1 MGKLEPIETGRGP
14 AKVVPLTAGSSISP
28 RETQFQPTSRI
39 ESLEDQLS
47 RAVAHAMRSLRPKLD
62 QARVV
67 TSEACIYAINES
79 RSVAKLVRKRAAE
92 IKKEHP
98 LEGSLISMPS
108 LWKLGGLTPL
118 RLTQFA
124 IKKMGQDE
132 LSTRSASLS
141 YYFLLALFPMIL
153 FLLSLVGVFAGPGSQ
168 LRDSIVLGLG
178 RLAPGSASDLIRTVV
193 SQTFKS
199 SSGVKLA
206 AGILGALWAASG
218 GMGAVVVSL
227 NVIYGLTET
236 RPWWKQ
242 KLTVVGLTL
251 SLAGLIII
259 ALILVLYGGK
269 IGQAIA
275 THVGLGHAFGIAW
288 RILQWPVTFAA
299 MFLSFSV
306 VYYFAPNL
314 EERKWFWVTPGA
326 VVGVTLWLVSSLG
339 FLYLHFFNR
348 YSATYGSLGAVIIL
362 MLWLYMTGLAILI
375 GGELNWVIESEDK
388 KTTEFKHKKRQI
400 QYQMKAA

>member
-1 MGKLEPIETGRGP
+1 
-14 AKVVPLTAGSSISP
+14 
-28 RETQFQPTSRI
+28 
-39 ESLEDQLS
+39 
-47 RAVAHAMRSLRPKLD
+47 
-62 QARVV
+62 
-67 TSEACIYAINES
+67 
-79 RSVAKLVRKRAAE
+79 
-92 IKKEHP
+92 
-98 LEGSLISMPS
+98 MPS

-124 IKKMGQDE
+124 FKKMGQDE

-199 SSGVKLA
+199 SSGLKLA

-227 NVIYGLTET
+227 NVIYRLTET

-269 IGQAIA
+269 IGQVIA
-275 THVGLGHAFGIAW
+275 MHVGLGHAFEIAW
-288 RILQWPVTFAA
+288 KILQWPVTFAA

-326 VVGVTLWLVSSLG
+326 VVGVVLWLVSSLG
-339 FLYLHFFNR
+339 FRVYLHFFNS

-388 KTTEFKHKKRQI
+388 KTAEFEHKKRQI